1 MGADSRPPAVS
12 ILSRL
17 DGEPVGS
24 GVLLPGQHVL
34 TCAHVVNCAVGCEML
49 AVQHPGPVSL
59 QIRVYGPDITH
70 MCQAELTAWIA
81 PRPGDGGLGA
91 YEWNGDLA
99 VLRLDSPL
107 PHGIQPPR
115 WRPMAEK
122 QLVRAWHGGAERGSF
137 ADVEVT
143 ECNGR
148 FGYVDALRDK
158 LAVDRGYSGGPLWS
172 GHERAVVGLV
182 TARLNTDGALRR
194 AWGIPWQ
201 RIRDELAGAG
211 LAALT
216 AQPDDD
222 VRGDPFYAELVAL
235 LDRRLPHPEDWARC
249 GRAVAWECGLEYS
262 GDGDPSA
269 EEFAHLILTHERAL
283 PTLVGALRNVA
294 PRLADELLLT
304 GRGIRFPRLL
314 TPREF
319 DLLVRCLEVLDAA
332 STARV
337 AAALR
342 ASLPLAVVP
351 EPLVSQ
357 ASRGEGIG
365 DLVGYLERLPGPPA
379 SSFGHPGE
387 AAPVPGLVR
396 AVEFLAVCC
405 PSEQRGALRQWS
417 ERVAARLAIHR
428 SALEDRRRDAEEWA
442 ARQERTAAPRLLVEL
457 SSCGTA
463 DGAACYRLRLW
474 CDDADG
480 PRRVSAEDDR
490 PRTAQEAAREIF
502 DALAP
507 LHPREPDGP
516 LPVIELLVDRDALEL
531 PADEWRD
538 AGLGGL
544 LTRVLGAEYPL
555 VVDCPELRELGG
567 RRSEA
572 EWRQRWKRLDEGGV
586 LRVTRPGADQNEVY
600 GVLMEQ
606 RHIAQVVVD
615 VPAATRS
622 AIVQTCLAVGV
633 PVVLWDRGGTCDSPA
648 VRYAAGVPVR
658 GLPEAVRMYRAKTLQ
673 RPDEFAGRPVLTWA
687 DADRPDPRPQLELAD
702 PTESP

>member
-1 MGADSRPPAVS
+1 M
-12 ILSRL
+12 
-17 DGEPVGS
+17 
-24 GVLLPGQHVL
+24 LLPGQHVL

-81 PRPGDGGLGA
+81 PRPADGGLGA

-99 VLRLDSPL
+99 VLRLDSAL

-115 WRPMAEK
+115 WHPMAEK

-172 GHERAVVGLV
+172 GRERAVVGLV

-235 LDRRLPHPEDWARC
+235 LDRRLPHTEDWARC
-249 GRAVAWECGLEYS
+249 GRAVAWECGLEHS

-304 GRGIRFPRLL
+304 GRDIRFPRLL
-314 TPREF
+314 TPGEY
-319 DLLVRCLEVLDAA
+319 DLLVRRLEVLDAA

-337 AAALR
+337 PAALR
-342 ASLPLAVVP
+342 AALPLAVVP

-405 PSEQRGALRQWS
+405 PSEQRGALRQWG

-474 CDDADG
+474 CDDIDG

-516 LPVIELLVDRDALEL
+516 LPVVELLVDRDALEL

-538 AGLGGL
+538 PGLGGL
-544 LTRVLGAEYPL
+544 LTRVLVG
-555 VVDCPELRELGG
+555 LR
-567 RRSEA
+567 
-572 EWRQRWKRLDEGGV
+572 
-586 LRVTRPGADQNEVY
+586 
-600 GVLMEQ
+600 
-606 RHIAQVVVD
+606 
-615 VPAATRS
+615 
-622 AIVQTCLAVGV
+622 
-633 PVVLWDRGGTCDSPA
+633 
-648 VRYAAGVPVR
+648 
-658 GLPEAVRMYRAKTLQ
+658 
-673 RPDEFAGRPVLTWA
+673 
-687 DADRPDPRPQLELAD
+687 
-702 PTESP
+702 